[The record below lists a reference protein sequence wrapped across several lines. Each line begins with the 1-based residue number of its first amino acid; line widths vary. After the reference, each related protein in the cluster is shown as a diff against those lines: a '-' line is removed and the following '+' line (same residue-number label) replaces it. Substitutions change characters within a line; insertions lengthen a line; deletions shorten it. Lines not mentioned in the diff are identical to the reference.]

1 MEIRNNKNIIL
12 TIRITKDYSIQFQQ
26 KEYSVISEENI
37 IENTLIE
44 LPTENK
50 KSLKDVRHYVFRKP
64 RTTLFFV
71 L

>member
-12 TIRITKDYSIQFQQ
+12 KIRITKDYSIQFQQ

-44 LPTENK
+44 LPTENGVL
-50 KSLKDVRHYVFRKP
+50 SERINRKE
-64 RTTLFFV
+64 RIDKTI
-71 L
+71 